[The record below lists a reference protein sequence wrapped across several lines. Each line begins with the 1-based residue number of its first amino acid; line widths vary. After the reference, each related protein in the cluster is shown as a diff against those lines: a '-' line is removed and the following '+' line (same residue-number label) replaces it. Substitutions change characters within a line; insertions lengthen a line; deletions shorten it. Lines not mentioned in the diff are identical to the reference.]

1 MGIVWRGRDTLLD
14 RAVAVKV
21 LRGEHT
27 GDATFLARFRAEA
40 EHTARLAHR
49 NIAALHDYGE
59 QPAPDGTGGTPPRLG
74 MELVEGEALAAPL
87 APPRPVGGAPAAG
100 PPPPGRGAPP
110 PRPRA

>member
-21 LRGEHT
+21 LRSEHT

-40 EHTARLAHR
+40 QHTARLAHR

-59 QPAPDGTGGTPPRLG
+59 QPAPDGTGGTPPRLV
-74 MELVEGEALAAPL
+74 MELGEGGSLAPPL
-87 APPRPVGGAPAAG
+87 APPRPPEGPRAPG
-100 PPPPGRGAPP
+100 PPPPA
-110 PRPRA
+110 